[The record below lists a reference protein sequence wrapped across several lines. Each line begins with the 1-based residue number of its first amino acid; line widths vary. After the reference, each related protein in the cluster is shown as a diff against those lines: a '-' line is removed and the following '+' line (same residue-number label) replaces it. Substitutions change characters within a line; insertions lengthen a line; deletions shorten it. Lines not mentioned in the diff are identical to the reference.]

1 MDAVIGVL
9 SVIGFIVSLALIVV
23 FAIKKKKILPPLIS
37 LVCCFTIFVVCVAL
51 PDSSSPSPAPNTD
64 NKQSEQTDEEK
75 AKEMLTKASNSFE
88 KGDYIDGISTC
99 KSIQESYPDTNVAAG
114 VQDFLAGKFAQYQN
128 FSAEN
133 LMNEYINNVV
143 NADKN
148 ITGNPVIVSGVI
160 SKIDKTD
167 STLAVLLSCDQ
178 VFYAIQLNF
187 RGSDESAVAALNPG
201 DVIKV
206 IGKCDGLSGKILL
219 VFDNKTNV
227 ILSNCY
233 IID

>member
-23 FAIKKKKILPPLIS
+23 FAIKKKKVLPPLIS

-51 PDSSSPSPAPNTD
+51 PDSSSPSPNTD

-75 AKEMLTKASNSFE
+75 AQEMLTKASNSFE

-99 KSIQESYPDTNVAAG
+99 KSIQESYPNTNVAAG
-114 VQDFLAGKFAQYQN
+114 VQDFLADKFAQYQN
-128 FSAEN
+128 FSAED

-160 SKIDKTD
+160 SKIDKTG

-178 VFYAIQLNF
+178 VFHVIQLNF
-187 RGSDESAVAALNPG
+187 RSSDESAVAALNPG
-201 DVIKV
+201 DAIKV
-206 IGKCDGLSGKILL
+206 FGKCDGLSGKILL

-233 IID
+233 IIH

>member
-23 FAIKKKKILPPLIS
+23 FAIKKKKVLPPLIS

-51 PDSSSPSPAPNTD
+51 PDSSSPSPNTD

-75 AKEMLTKASNSFE
+75 AQEMLTKASNSFE

-99 KSIQESYPDTNVAAG
+99 KSIQESYPNTNVAAG
-114 VQDFLAGKFAQYQN
+114 VQDFLADKFAQYQN
-128 FSAEN
+128 FSAED

-160 SKIDKTD
+160 SKIDKTG

-178 VFYAIQLNF
+178 VFHVIQLNF
-187 RGSDESAVAALNPG
+187 RSSDESAVAALNPG
-201 DVIKV
+201 DAIKV

-227 ILSNCY
+227 ILSNCH

>member
-23 FAIKKKKILPPLIS
+23 FAIKKKKVLPPLIS

-51 PDSSSPSPAPNTD
+51 PDSSSPSPNTD

-75 AKEMLTKASNSFE
+75 AQEMLTKASNSFE

-99 KSIQESYPDTNVAAG
+99 KSIQESYPNTNVAAG
-114 VQDFLAGKFAQYQN
+114 VQDFLADKFAQYQN
-128 FSAEN
+128 FSAED

-143 NADKN
+143 NADKT

-160 SKIDKTD
+160 SKIDKTG

-178 VFYAIQLNF
+178 VFHVIQLNF
-187 RGSDESAVAALNPG
+187 RSSDESAVAALNLG
-201 DVIKV
+201 DAIKV

-227 ILSNCY
+227 ILSNCH

>member
-9 SVIGFIVSLALIVV
+9 SVIGFIVSLVLIVV
-23 FAIKKKKILPPLIS
+23 FAIKKKKVLPPLIS

-51 PDSSSPSPAPNTD
+51 PDSSSPSPNTD

-75 AKEMLTKASNSFE
+75 AQEMLTKASNSFE

-99 KSIQESYPDTNVAAG
+99 KSIQESYPNTNVAAG
-114 VQDFLAGKFAQYQN
+114 VQDFLADKFAQYQN
-128 FSAEN
+128 FSAED

-160 SKIDKTD
+160 SKIDKTG

-178 VFYAIQLNF
+178 VFHVIQLNF
-187 RGSDESAVAALNPG
+187 RSSDESAVAALNPG
-201 DVIKV
+201 DAIKV

>member
-9 SVIGFIVSLALIVV
+9 SIIGFIVSLALIVV
-23 FAIKKKKILPPLIS
+23 FAIKKKKVLPPLIS

-51 PDSSSPSPAPNTD
+51 PDSSSPSPNTD

-75 AKEMLTKASNSFE
+75 AQEMLTKASNSFE

-99 KSIQESYPDTNVAAG
+99 KSIQESYPNTNVAAG

-128 FSAEN
+128 FSAED
-133 LMNEYINNVV
+133 LMNEYISNVV

-178 VFYAIQLNF
+178 AFYVIQLNF
-187 RGSDESAVAALNPG
+187 RSSDESAVAALNPG
-201 DVIKV
+201 DAIKV

>member
-23 FAIKKKKILPPLIS
+23 FAIKKKKVLPPLIS

-51 PDSSSPSPAPNTD
+51 PDSSSPSPNTD

-75 AKEMLTKASNSFE
+75 AQEMLTKASNLFE

-99 KSIQESYPDTNVAAG
+99 KSIQESYPNTNVAAG
-114 VQDFLAGKFAQYQN
+114 VQDFLADKFAQYQN
-128 FSAEN
+128 FSAED

-178 VFYAIQLNF
+178 AFYVIQLNF
-187 RGSDESAVAALNPG
+187 RSSDESAVAALNPG
-201 DVIKV
+201 DAIKV

>member
-1 MDAVIGVL
+1 
-9 SVIGFIVSLALIVV
+9 
-23 FAIKKKKILPPLIS
+23 
-37 LVCCFTIFVVCVAL
+37 
-51 PDSSSPSPAPNTD
+51 
-64 NKQSEQTDEEK
+64 
-75 AKEMLTKASNSFE
+75 
-88 KGDYIDGISTC
+88 
-99 KSIQESYPDTNVAAG
+99 
-114 VQDFLAGKFAQYQN
+114 
-128 FSAEN
+128 
-133 LMNEYINNVV
+133 MNEYINNVV

-178 VFYAIQLNF
+178 AFYVIQLNF
-187 RGSDESAVAALNPG
+187 RGSDESAVAELNPG

>member
-23 FAIKKKKILPPLIS
+23 FAIKKKKVLPPLIS

-51 PDSSSPSPAPNTD
+51 PDSSSPSPNTD

-75 AKEMLTKASNSFE
+75 AQEMLTKASNSFE

-99 KSIQESYPDTNVAAG
+99 KSIQESYPNTNVAAG
-114 VQDFLAGKFAQYQN
+114 VQDFLADKFAQYQN
-128 FSAEN
+128 FSAED

-160 SKIDKTD
+160 SKIDKTG

-178 VFYAIQLNF
+178 VFHVIQLNF
-187 RGSDESAVAALNPG
+187 RSSDESAVAALNPG
-201 DVIKV
+201 DAIKV

>member
-23 FAIKKKKILPPLIS
+23 FAIKKKKVLPPLIS

-51 PDSSSPSPAPNTD
+51 PDSSSPSPNTD

-75 AKEMLTKASNSFE
+75 AQEMLTKASNSFE

-99 KSIQESYPDTNVAAG
+99 KSIQESYPNTNVAAG
-114 VQDFLAGKFAQYQN
+114 VQDFLADKFAQYQN
-128 FSAEN
+128 FSAED

-160 SKIDKTD
+160 SKIDKTG

-178 VFYAIQLNF
+178 VFHVIQLNF
-187 RGSDESAVAALNPG
+187 RSSDESAVAALNPG
-201 DVIKV
+201 DAIKV

-233 IID
+233 IIH

>member
-23 FAIKKKKILPPLIS
+23 FAIKKKKVLPPLIS

-51 PDSSSPSPAPNTD
+51 PDSSSPAPNTD

-128 FSAEN
+128 FSAED

-160 SKIDKTD
+160 SKIDKTG

>member
-23 FAIKKKKILPPLIS
+23 FAIKKKKVLPPLIS

-51 PDSSSPSPAPNTD
+51 PDSSSPSPNTD

-99 KSIQESYPDTNVAAG
+99 KSIQESYPNTNVAAG

-128 FSAEN
+128 FSAED

-167 STLAVLLSCDQ
+167 STLAVLLNCDQ
-178 VFYAIQLNF
+178 AFYVIQLNF
-187 RGSDESAVAALNPG
+187 RSSDESAVAALNPG
-201 DVIKV
+201 DAIKV